1 MPERHPTSGEL
12 DRLLDGLLTGD
23 AADADGGLL
32 DAARRVRLLAEEP
45 IPTDVR
51 DRHLA
56 AIRAAAAEQGAPGT
70 TTSVGWLDRMRRRA
84 AAIAAATGLV
94 FSATGGGAVALAQ
107 DAAPD
112 DLLYGVKRASEQVA
126 LVVAA
131 DDASLHLRFAERRL
145 DEIGGSPDHAADLA
159 DEAAR
164 HLGLAQQEGAD
175 LSEAGVNAVER
186 LSEVV
191 LQLDNENARIAV
203 SRACARIAEK
213 HGRDGSSCGYDG
225 VSQPGRSGDAPGQNR
240 DGAPGRSGDAPGR
253 SGDARGRSGDVPAP
267 AEQGQQDD
275 QDEDARPDDAGPPS
289 EAPAPAPDRDGG

>member
-1 MPERHPTSGEL
+1 MPDRHPTSDEL

-23 AADADGGLL
+23 AADTHEELL
-32 DAARRVRLLAEEP
+32 DAARRIRLLAQEP

-51 DRHLA
+51 NRHLT
-56 AIRAAAAEQGAPGT
+56 AIRAAAAERVATGT
-70 TTSVGWLDRMRRRA
+70 TASVGWLDRVRRRA

-126 LVVAA
+126 LAVSA

-164 HLGLAQQEGAD
+164 QLGLAQQEGAD
-175 LSEAGVNAVER
+175 LSEAGVNAVQR

-191 LQLDNENARIAV
+191 AQLENENARIAV

-213 HGRDGSSCGYDG
+213 HGRDGSACGYDG
-225 VSQPGRSGDAPGQNR
+225 VSRPGRSGDAPGQNGDSDDPGR
-240 DGAPGRSGDAPGR
+240 SGDAPGRSGDAPGR
-253 SGDARGRSGDVPAP
+253 SGDASGTADA
-267 AEQGQQDD
+267 
-275 QDEDARPDDAGPPS
+275 DEGEEPRPDDPGPPDGVPAGPN
-289 EAPAPAPDRDGG
+289 GGS

>member
-1 MPERHPTSGEL
+1 MPDRHPTSDEL
-12 DRLLDGLLTGD
+12 DRLLDGLLNGD
-23 AADADGGLL
+23 ATDAHPGLL

-51 DRHLA
+51 DRHLM
-56 AIRAAAAEQGAPGT
+56 AIRTAAAENVATGT

-126 LVVAA
+126 LAVST

-145 DEIGGSPDHAADLA
+145 DEIGGAPDHAPDLA

-164 HLGLAQQEGAD
+164 QLGLAKQEGAD

-191 LQLDNENARIAV
+191 AQLENENARIAV

-225 VSQPGRSGDAPGQNR
+225 ESQPGRSGEAPGHNG
-240 DGAPGRSGDAPGR
+240 DAPGRSGDAPGR
-253 SGDARGRSGDVPAP
+253 SGEARGGGDAPGPAG
-267 AEQGQQDD
+267 QGE

-289 EAPAPAPDRDGG
+289 EIPAPGADGDGD

>member
-1 MPERHPTSGEL
+1 MPERHPTRDEL
-12 DRLLDGLLTGD
+12 DRFLDGLLTGD
-23 AADADGGLL
+23 ATNGDADGALL
-32 DAARRVRLLAEEP
+32 DAARRVRLLADEP

-51 DRHLA
+51 NRHLT
-56 AIRAAAAEQGAPGT
+56 AIRTAAAEQAAGT
-70 TTSVGWLDRMRRRA
+70 TASVGWLDRMRRRA

-126 LVVAA
+126 LAVSA

-159 DEAAR
+159 DEAA
-164 HLGLAQQEGAD
+164 HQLGLAQQEGAD

-186 LSEVV
+186 LSEVLV
-191 LQLDNENARIAV
+191 QLENENARIAV

-225 VSQPGRSGDAPGQNR
+225 ASQPGRSGDAPGQSG
-240 DGAPGRSGDAPGR
+240 DAPGRSGDAPGR
-253 SGDARGRSGDVPAP
+253 SGDAPGRSGDAPGP
-267 AEQGQQDD
+267 AEQGEQGD
-275 QDEDARPDDAGPPS
+275 QHEDARPDDAGPPS
-289 EAPAPAPDRDGG
+289 EVPAPGADGDDG